1 MRRRGEE
8 RVERGERMERKEQ
21 VKRNEKRGNEKR
33 NEKRTEK
40 KKKKEKRNEGITGEK
55 KLKEKTAGA
64 SDRWRGSALAIAR
77 VGNVACLFTCRI
89 YLIDIGMGWDEVME
103 KEAKNGS

>member
-1 MRRRGEE
+1 MKREMKR
-8 RVERGERMERKEQ
+8 EQ
-21 VKRNEKRGNEKR
+21 G
-33 NEKRTEK
+33 K

>member
-1 MRRRGEE
+1 MK
-8 RVERGERMERKEQ
+8 KEQ
-21 VKRNEKRGNEKR
+21 R
-33 NEKRTEK
+33 K